1 MKPSVL
7 FLFLYLTTSLFGQPA
22 RMWRIV
28 VNECNNLK
36 ILELNFITPNGEQ
49 PNCNMTANF
58 SCNVSALGTNQE
70 EAFKPF
76 DGLFLGNNGLFV
88 GNLLAG
94 SNYSVG
100 LDFRSSPQFVSGV
113 RFQKDLFNDIS
124 TFKIESSNDNVT
136 WKTHKTFSGLS
147 GTWTDS
153 TFFIDNIKPQ
163 NASNFV
169 IAETKET
176 FSGLVGKDFIKKWEL
191 TIKFSPGKDNN
202 QVHQYLIK
210 EFVNA
215 NNQPLLFTL
224 PHTGNNQTFKIEV
237 QKNTTAFQQN
247 SNKGL
252 IVETQDIY
260 GNVSSK
266 SIVIDTKGATPV
278 LKTAP

>member
-7 FLFLYLTTSLFGQPA
+7 FFFLYLTTTLLGQPA

-49 PNCNMTANF
+49 PSCNMTANF
-58 SCNVSALGTNQE
+58 SCNFLALGTNQE

-88 GNLLAG
+88 GNLPAG
-94 SNYSVG
+94 SNYFVG
-100 LDFRSSPQFVSGV
+100 LDFRNSPQFVSGV

-124 TFKIESSNDNVT
+124 TFKIESSNDNIT
-136 WKTHKTFSGLS
+136 WRTHKTFSNLS

-169 IAETKET
+169 IAETKEI
-176 FSGLVGKDFIKKWEL
+176 FSGLIGKDVIKKWEV
-191 TIKFSPGKDNN
+191 TIKFSPGSDNK

-210 EFVNA
+210 EFVGA
-215 NNQPLLFTL
+215 NNQALLFTL
-224 PHTGNNQTFKIEV
+224 PHDGKAQKFKVEV
-237 QKNTTAFQQN
+237 QKNTTAIQQN
-247 SNKGL
+247 SNKAL
-252 IVETQDIY
+252 SVETQDIY
-260 GNVSSK
+260 GNISAK
-266 SIVIDTKGATPV
+266 GIIIDTKGATPV
-278 LKTAP
+278 LRIAQ